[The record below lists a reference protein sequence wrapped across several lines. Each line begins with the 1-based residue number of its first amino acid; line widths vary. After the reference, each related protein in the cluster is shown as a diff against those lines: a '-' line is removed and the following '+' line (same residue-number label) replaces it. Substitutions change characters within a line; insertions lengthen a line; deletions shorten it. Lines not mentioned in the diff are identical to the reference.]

1 MDGENFRLVSGLAKL
16 SRKVENTA
24 NKHAANCSNQ
34 VTSVADS
41 QTKHCG
47 FYAWFHASN
56 EFDVLVDVIFSKQKK
71 QSNILIFF
79 SADFRRTKFRSEF
92 DYSYGLGSDPSK
104 TAKT

>member
-71 QSNILIFF
+71 TIEYFNFFFGGF
-79 SADFRRTKFRSEF
+79 SADKIPQRIR
-92 DYSYGLGSDPSK
+92 L
-104 TAKT
+104 